1 MTSPW
6 QSSSATASRSNT
18 GKQQLRF
25 DLALNQSR
33 KTRRISYLWFF
44 QLKSLLA
51 KNVPAPTRATV
62 PSMHQRHACSQISS
76 RRSGARTADT
86 GSGHRLTAECPGSAK
101 TWEAF
106 AGLRNER
113 RAHCSAA
120 AWSWPRL
127 AGGIRRTP
135 GSGRSRLAMPFCA
148 SKPPSSRPPGPPLTA
163 PPPPKSGPKVGWS
176 GPK

>member
-51 KNVPAPTRATV
+51 KNVPVPTRATV
-62 PSMHQRHACSQISS
+62 PKTTDACG
-76 RRSGARTADT
+76 RKDND
-86 GSGHRLTAECPGSAK
+86 LV
-101 TWEAF
+101 
-106 AGLRNER
+106 
-113 RAHCSAA
+113 
-120 AWSWPRL
+120 
-127 AGGIRRTP
+127 RRTP
-135 GSGRSRLAMPFCA
+135 RAAGGSREHVGREA
-148 SKPPSSRPPGPPLTA
+148 SRPPPARRGRGAAHRCRGGGGGGRGKMFVTRA
-163 PPPPKSGPKVGWS
+163 EERRRRS
-176 GPK
+176 